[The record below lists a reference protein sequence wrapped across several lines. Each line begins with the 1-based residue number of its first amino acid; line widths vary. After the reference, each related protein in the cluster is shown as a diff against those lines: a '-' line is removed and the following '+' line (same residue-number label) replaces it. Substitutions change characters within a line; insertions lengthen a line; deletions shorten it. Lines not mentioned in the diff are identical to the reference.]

1 MMLMLQRT
9 IITIIFLFN
18 FLQANNFNIAQEQCL
33 HQKSCP
39 TDKKTWVIYN
49 TYENRVL
56 SPAVSPLVL
65 QFAADCS
72 KKIGNGKGK
81 GLVAKVKFYGYN
93 KVFSSDYS
101 VQIEGE

>member
-1 MMLMLQRT
+1 MH
-9 IITIIFLFN
+9 
-18 FLQANNFNIAQEQCL
+18 QE
-33 HQKSCP
+33 SCP

-56 SPAVSPLVL
+56 SPAVSPLIL
-65 QFAADCS
+65 YFAADCS

-101 VQIEGE
+101 VRFEAEGELVV